1 MSPRAIVVGAGP
13 NGLTAAALLAK
24 RGIEVT
30 VYERDAQIGGA
41 ARSAELFGPGF
52 VSDLGAAAHPFGI
65 ASPAFREL
73 ELERNGLEWVHPDI
87 PMAHPLPGGRAAMLH
102 RDIEETVR
110 ELGVDGPAWRRLH
123 EHFAQRPFE
132 TVENT
137 MGPLLRIPPHP
148 VDMVRL
154 GIRGALPAATL
165 AGLAFRS
172 GAAKALLAGS
182 SAHATLPLTRLLTAA
197 FGITF
202 GALGHS
208 TGWPVA
214 RGGSSGITDALAR
227 VLLDNGGR
235 IETETEITDLR
246 ELPRANAVLLDL
258 TPAQVL
264 RIAPEQLEPRY
275 AAHLRRWRYGAGVH
289 KIDYLLD
296 GVVPWSDARVAGAG
310 TVHVGGRM
318 EEIVAAERAVNRGR
332 MPERPFVMVTQQS
345 NADPSRTRD
354 GKQVLWTYAHVPNGA
369 SDAVRPL
376 LEAQIE
382 RFAPGFGDLVR
393 ERREW
398 SPSALEAWNP
408 NLIGGD
414 IGGGSLAGS
423 QQIFR
428 PAPTLH
434 PYRAGRRG
442 LYICSSSAPPGG
454 GVHGMPG
461 MHAARAVL
469 HDLAPRGVGVRTGRY
484 G

>member
-1 MSPRAIVVGAGP
+1 MSRRAIVVGGGP

-24 RGIEVT
+24 RGVEVT
-30 VYERDAQIGGA
+30 VYERDPQVGGA
-41 ARSAELFGPGF
+41 ARSAELFGPGY

-73 ELERNGLEWVHPDI
+73 ELEQNGLEWVHPVI

-102 RDIEETVR
+102 RDIELTVG

-123 EHFAQRPFE
+123 EHFSRHPIE
-132 TVENT
+132 TVENA

-154 GIRGALPAATL
+154 GLPGALPAATL
-165 AGLAFRS
+165 AGLLFRS
-172 GAAKALLAGS
+172 GAAKALFAGS
-182 SAHATLPLTRLLTAA
+182 SAHPTLPLTRPLTAA
-197 FGITF
+197 FGIAF

-214 RGGSSGITDALAR
+214 RGGSWTIVEALAK
-227 VLLDNGGR
+227 VLVDNGGR
-235 IETETEITDLR
+235 IETNSEILDLR
-246 ELPRANAVLLDL
+246 DLPSADAVLLDL
-258 TPAQVL
+258 TPKQIL
-264 RIAPEQLEPRY
+264 KIAPDQLESRY
-275 AAHLRRWRYGAGVH
+275 AAHLARWKYGVGVH

-296 GVVPWSDARVAGAG
+296 GSVPWADARVSGAG
-310 TVHVGGRM
+310 TVHVGGTM
-318 EEIVAAERAVNRGR
+318 GEIVAAERAVNRGR
-332 MPERPFVMVTQQS
+332 MPDRPFVMVTQQS
-345 NADPSRTRD
+345 NADPSRTRA
-354 GKQVLWTYAHVPNGA
+354 GKQVLWTYAHVPNGTA
-369 SDAVRPL
+369 HDVRPL

-382 RFAPGFGDLVR
+382 RFAPGFGDVIL

-398 SPSALEAWNP
+398 SPSALETWNP
-408 NLIGGD
+408 NLVGGD
-414 IGGGSLAGS
+414 IGGGTLAGT
-423 QQIFR
+423 QQLFR

-442 LYICSSSAPPGG
+442 LYVCSSSTPPGG

-469 HDLAPRGVGVRTGRY
+469 RDWSRST
-484 G
+484 

>member
-1 MSPRAIVVGAGP
+1 MNRRAIVVGAGP

-24 RGIEVT
+24 RGVEVV
-30 VYERDAQIGGA
+30 VYERAAKIGGA
-41 ARSAELFGPGF
+41 SRSAELFGDGY
-52 VSDLGAAAHPFGI
+52 VSDLGAAAHPIGI

-73 ELERNGLEWVHPDI
+73 ELEANGLTWVHPDI

-102 RDIEETVR
+102 RDIERTAH
-110 ELGVDGPAWRRLH
+110 ELGVDGPAWRWLH
-123 EHFAQRPFE
+123 EHFSHHPFE

-148 VDMVRL
+148 FDMVRL
-154 GIRGALPAATL
+154 GALGALPAATI
-165 AGLAFRS
+165 AGLLFRS
-172 GAAKALLAGS
+172 GAAKALFAGS
-182 SAHATLPLTRLLTAA
+182 SAHATLPLTHALTAA

-214 RGGSSGITDALAR
+214 EGGSSSITDALAR
-227 VLLDNGGR
+227 VVLAHGGR
-235 IETETEITDLR
+235 IETNAEVTDLR
-246 ELPRANAVLLDL
+246 DLPDADAVLLDL
-258 TPAQVL
+258 TPKQIL
-264 RIAPEQLEPRY
+264 RVAHEQLESRY
-275 AAHLRRWRYGAGVH
+275 AAHLAGWKYGVGVH

-296 GVVPWSDARVAGAG
+296 GPVPWADQRVTGAG

-318 EEIVAAERAVNRGR
+318 QEIVAAERAVNRGR
-332 MPERPFVMVTQQS
+332 MPDRPFVMVTQQS
-345 NADPSRTRD
+345 NADPSRTHD

-369 SDAVRPL
+369 DLDVRPA

-382 RFAPGFGDLVR
+382 RFAPGFSEVIRD
-393 ERREW
+393 RREW
-398 SPSALEAWNP
+398 KPSALEAWNP
-408 NLIGGD
+408 NLVGGD
-414 IGGGSLAGS
+414 IGGGTLAGT

-428 PAPTLH
+428 PAPSLH

-442 LYICSSSAPPGG
+442 LYVCSSSTPPGG

-469 HDLAPRGVGVRTGRY
+469 RDWSRSR
-484 G
+484 